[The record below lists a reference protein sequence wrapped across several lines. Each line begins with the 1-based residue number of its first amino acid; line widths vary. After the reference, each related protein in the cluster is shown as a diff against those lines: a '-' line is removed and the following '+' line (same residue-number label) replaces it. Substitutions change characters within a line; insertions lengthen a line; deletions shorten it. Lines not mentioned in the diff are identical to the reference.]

1 MMPETPVFNEA
12 TKDVVK
18 SATREAE
25 RKEGYYGLPMLKRPL
40 WGWEIA
46 LYFFSEGISSGSYI
60 LATMADLFGSGRYA
74 SLIRNAR
81 YISLAALLPCPPL
94 LIADLGRPERFHH
107 MLRIFKPHSPMNMGS
122 WALSGFS
129 GPVGLLALTEFAE
142 LQRFP
147 TRAVSL
153 AGLPFAF
160 FMLAYPGVLLAT
172 TSIPVWARTRFLGAL
187 LGASSMATAAG
198 ALAIAA
204 ALDPKSDERTREAIH
219 RIENVTNIAEAV
231 ALSAYVYSAGPAARP
246 LTRGR
251 YATMFR
257 MGAFVLGIGLPALV
271 AVTRRKPG
279 RAATIGS
286 GLLSLAGALALKWS
300 VVHAGHDSAQDAEMN
315 RYGARADSE
324 NPGWRPGTSMRT
336 GVMRARPSGM

>member
-1 MMPETPVFNEA
+1 MTMPTPVFNEA
-12 TKDVVK
+12 TQDVVK
-18 SATREAE
+18 RATPEAV

-60 LATMADLFGSGRYA
+60 LATMADVCGSGRYA

-81 YISLAALLPCPPL
+81 YISLATLLPCPPL

-107 MLRIFKPHSPMNMGS
+107 MLRIFKPHSPMNMGA

-129 GPVGLLALTEFAE
+129 GPVTLLALREFA
-142 LQRFP
+142 RPGWFP
-147 TRAVSL
+147 VRAIGL
-153 AGLPFAF
+153 AGLPFAL

-172 TSIPVWARTRFLGAL
+172 TSIPVWSRTRFLGAL
-187 LGASSMATAAG
+187 LGTSSMATAAG

-204 ALDPKSDERTREAIH
+204 ALDPNSDAATREVIH
-219 RIENVTNIAEAV
+219 TIENVTNIAEAA
-231 ALSAYVYSAGPAARP
+231 ALSAYVYSAGPAAKP

-251 YATMFR
+251 YANMFR
-257 MGAFVLGIGLPALV
+257 IGAMVVGIGLPAFV
-271 AVTRRKPG
+271 SATRRKPSRG
-279 RAATIGS
+279 ATVAS

-300 VVHAGHDSAQDAEMN
+300 VVHAGHDSAQDPEMN
-315 RYGARADSE
+315 RYGARADTQ
-324 NPGWRPGTSMRT
+324 NPGWVPGTSTRT
-336 GVMRARPSGM
+336 GVMSAHSSPA